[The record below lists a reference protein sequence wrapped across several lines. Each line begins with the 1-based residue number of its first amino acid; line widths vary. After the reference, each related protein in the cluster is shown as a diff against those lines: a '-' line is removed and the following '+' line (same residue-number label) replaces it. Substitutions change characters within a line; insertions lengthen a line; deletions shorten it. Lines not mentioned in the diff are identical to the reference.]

1 MTAKKYRGVC
11 FEQTPQSKKVVLF
24 AAPATDVWEWSG
36 IPQRELLDDLDERE
50 TIGFQRQENDKRI
63 EQLREFYGDPRNIV
77 QNPLLCARRDSRA
90 TFEADEGQVGAV
102 RSGWVIIEDEDLAS
116 VPLLD
121 LFRRVGEQLRARSG
135 QLANVKPDPDRLAAL
150 QTRLGGDVTFFS
162 SQVEDNQ
169 EDSDDPTQGL
179 FANETHILEFY
190 QEIICRQAMLDALDG
205 QSRETHKD
213 QFLGFTREVLESY
226 LKPVFLVDGQ
236 HRLRGAVLAAN
247 SAAEDDSKNAEIL
260 AKIES
265 GEDEE
270 ALFSELAHK
279 HSRILPVS
287 LLMEES
293 VEEHVFQFVVVNQ
306 KATPMGNALLG
317 TIVSTSLSEEELNEV
332 TDRLNAVK
340 IDVANSQAVAWFTRN
355 PASPFRGMV
364 QQGMSKEGGDKLPW
378 TVLRDL
384 TAQFRNL
391 RGAKLPHSQRID
403 YADKW
408 GRERLPESR
417 LVEQFDDLSAKRSA
431 WAALDGPWRDVCATF
446 FTEVRD
452 CLADTS
458 NPYAPNAWGS
468 TRENLYNKV
477 TLSILVA
484 DFFQFL
490 TDKEFTIHSVQ
501 HCREL
506 TARWLDRVDKNYFA
520 RNWNLSGVKKD
531 TAGIKAQWS
540 ELWVDYRKDPQR
552 IPDVRLFRKARQV

>member
-169 EDSDDPTQGL
+169 EDSDDSTQGL

-287 LLMEES
+287 LLMEE
-293 VEEHVFQFVVVNQ
+293 
-306 KATPMGNALLG
+306 
-317 TIVSTSLSEEELNEV
+317 
-332 TDRLNAVK
+332 
-340 IDVANSQAVAWFTRN
+340 
-355 PASPFRGMV
+355 
-364 QQGMSKEGGDKLPW
+364 
-378 TVLRDL
+378 
-384 TAQFRNL
+384 
-391 RGAKLPHSQRID
+391 
-403 YADKW
+403 
-408 GRERLPESR
+408 
-417 LVEQFDDLSAKRSA
+417 
-431 WAALDGPWRDVCATF
+431 
-446 FTEVRD
+446 
-452 CLADTS
+452 
-458 NPYAPNAWGS
+458 
-468 TRENLYNKV
+468 
-477 TLSILVA
+477 
-484 DFFQFL
+484 
-490 TDKEFTIHSVQ
+490 
-501 HCREL
+501 
-506 TARWLDRVDKNYFA
+506 
-520 RNWNLSGVKKD
+520 
-531 TAGIKAQWS
+531 
-540 ELWVDYRKDPQR
+540 
-552 IPDVRLFRKARQV
+552 